1 MKKFILMIVTICLL
15 LVGCNKNSDSKSINQ
30 ASGTVT
36 EIRFKDMIDVEELR
50 KLDGTKVKITG
61 FMAQSSPLDGSMI
74 YLMNMPY
81 QSCVYCLPNTNQLV
95 NTMAVYPKEGKKIE
109 FSDLAVEVVG
119 EIKFEDITDEMGY
132 SYSYR
137 IVNAQLKEADVES
150 LTEEAKLYTQLVDRG
165 FVDAISNVILEAN
178 TIINYEKIGLSTTD
192 IDKISDDLIKTLDD
206 TFDGLDKGK
215 YTDILEQVESLKGL
229 VVEINDLI
237 EAGNYSKLSSLQ
249 GRDLDVFYA
258 VYEWLMKPEL

>member
-1 MKKFILMIVTICLL
+1 MFKKAVALISTIVMVVALGGCSSTKLQEVDGVTELKFKDTIKTSEL
-15 LVGCNKNSDSKSINQ
+15 KKIDSKKVS
-30 ASGTVT
+30 
-36 EIRFKDMIDVEELR
+36 MI
-50 KLDGTKVKITG
+50 G
-61 FMAQSSPLDGSMI
+61 FMSTSTPLNGEYT

-109 FSDLAVEVVG
+109 FSDLALEVVG

-178 TIINYEKIGLSTTD
+178 TIINYEQIGLSTTD

>member
-1 MKKFILMIVTICLL
+1 MLL
-15 LVGCNKNSDSKSINQ
+15 G
-30 ASGTVT
+30 
-36 EIRFKDMIDVEELR
+36 
-50 KLDGTKVKITG
+50 
-61 FMAQSSPLDGSMI
+61 
-74 YLMNMPY
+74 
-81 QSCVYCLPNTNQLV
+81 
-95 NTMAVYPKEGKKIE
+95 
-109 FSDLAVEVVG
+109 
-119 EIKFEDITDEMGY
+119 
-132 SYSYR
+132 
-137 IVNAQLKEADVES
+137 
-150 LTEEAKLYTQLVDRG
+150 
-165 FVDAISNVILEAN
+165 NVILEAN